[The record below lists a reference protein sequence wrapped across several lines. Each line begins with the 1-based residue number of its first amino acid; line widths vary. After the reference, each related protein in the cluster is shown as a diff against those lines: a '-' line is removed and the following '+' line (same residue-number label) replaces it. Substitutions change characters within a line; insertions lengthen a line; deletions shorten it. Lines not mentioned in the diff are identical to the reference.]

1 LLMIL
6 AAAACEATEQQ
17 ASDPGSASQVAYD
30 AAGGP
35 EGLPRYR
42 RWSDRIGQGG
52 QPEGDIAFKNLKA
65 LGYETI
71 LTVDGSVPD
80 VETAKKYGLTYVHVP
95 IGYDGIPREEALK
108 IVKAAEM
115 CKKPVYVH
123 CHHGRHRGPA
133 AAMLARMAVEGV
145 TNENAVKGLELSG
158 TSPKYSGLWKCVR
171 EFQVPT
177 DAELSKIKKLPSSVR
192 PEGLRGMMVDV
203 AHRFTFLKAS
213 KMEEWKTP
221 KDHPDVSP
229 PHEARMLWE
238 NYREIV
244 RLDEAKKHGKEF
256 LRLANEGEKHATSL
270 EEALRAKNF
279 ERAGQAY
286 KKLKKNCDSCH
297 ADYRN

>member
-1 LLMIL
+1 MIL
-6 AAAACEATEQQ
+6 AVAACEATDEQ
-17 ASDPGSASQVAYD
+17 AAGPGSASQITYD
-30 AAGGP
+30 AGGAP

-52 QPEGDIAFKNLKA
+52 QPEGDVAFRNLKA
-65 LGYETI
+65 LGYKTV
-71 LTVDGSVPD
+71 LTVDGSIPD
-80 VETAKKYGLTYVHVP
+80 IEGAEKYGLTYVHVP
-95 IGYDGIPREEALK
+95 IGYDGIPRGQALK

-115 CKKPVYVH
+115 CRKPVYVH

-145 TNENAVKGLELSG
+145 TNETAVKGLEISG
-158 TSPKYSGLWKCVR
+158 TSPKYAGLWESVR
-171 EFQVPT
+171 EFKVPT
-177 DAELSKIKKLPSSVR
+177 EAELSKITTLPSSVK

-203 AHRFTFLKAS
+203 SHRYAFLKAS
-213 KMEEWKTP
+213 KMEDWKTP
-221 KDHPDVSP
+221 EDHPDVSP

-238 NYREIV
+238 RYREIV
-244 RLDEAKKHGKEF
+244 RLDEAKKLGKEF
-256 LRLANEGEKHATSL
+256 LRLANEGEKHATAL